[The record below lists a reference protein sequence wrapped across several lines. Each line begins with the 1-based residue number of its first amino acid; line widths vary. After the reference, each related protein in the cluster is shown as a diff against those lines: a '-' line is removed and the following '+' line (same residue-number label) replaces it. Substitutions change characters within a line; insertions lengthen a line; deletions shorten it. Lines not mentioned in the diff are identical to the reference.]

1 MRQRLN
7 RLEHMKQL
15 TEELAVTPIDWE
27 EDEEAKEWAAVL
39 ELQERKRLE
48 EEVKAV
54 CFPTGTNVEVMILSF
69 LFEPFL
75 RRKRS
80 GRRS

>member
-1 MRQRLN
+1 
-7 RLEHMKQL
+7 MKQL

-54 CFPTGTNVEVMILSF
+54 CFLTWGQYVMIFSF
-69 LFEPFL
+69 SL
-75 RRKRS
+75 
-80 GRRS
+80 